1 MRCGG
6 SRAGT
11 ADQNRG
17 PSRAMRVLIIRHA
30 IAVPRGTPG
39 IPDDE
44 RPLTPAGRKRF
55 QTAARGLARV
65 ARRPDVL
72 LTSPLPRALA
82 TAEIA
87 AAAWGRVR
95 PRKAPALATGSVKRV
110 LTVLTAQPADA
121 TVAVVGHEPSLSAL
135 LAHLVSASRSERLT
149 FRKGGAALVELAE
162 SPAKGGRLLWYLP
175 PKILRRLGR
184 R

>member
-1 MRCGG
+1 MRSGG

-11 ADQNRG
+11 ADQDRG
-17 PSRAMRVLIIRHA
+17 PPRAMRLLIIRHA

-82 TAEIA
+82 TNSQIL
-87 AAAWGRVR
+87 
-95 PRKAPALATGSVKRV
+95 PSTRKTLCRARNAHASSLANS
-110 LTVLTAQPADA
+110 PD
-121 TVAVVGHEPSLSAL
+121 
-135 LAHLVSASRSERLT
+135 VSAPQLRVVQTTIGIR
-149 FRKGGAALVELAE
+149 ALRHAIPIEY
-162 SPAKGGRLLWYLP
+162 RH
-175 PKILRRLGR
+175 
-184 R
+184 